1 MKNKQNDKPLARLI
15 KENRERKFGKT
26 GPNKIRNKNG
36 EVTTNTIE
44 I

>member
-26 GPNKIRNKNG
+26 GQIKSGIKMEKLLP
-36 EVTTNTIE
+36 TP
-44 I
+44 